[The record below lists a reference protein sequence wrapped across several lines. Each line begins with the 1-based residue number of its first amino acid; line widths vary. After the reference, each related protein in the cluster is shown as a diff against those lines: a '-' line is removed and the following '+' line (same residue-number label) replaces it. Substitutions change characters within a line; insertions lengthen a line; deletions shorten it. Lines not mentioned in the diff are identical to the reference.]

1 MPSPKD
7 SARQLTYISEMMQ
20 RLGIDPGEG
29 AVPRLSLIYTTA
41 FHRCESCPAKQACR
55 EWLGSMPQ
63 SVAAAPRFCPNDDL
77 LFELR
82 INQPGRA
89 SVASEHHAHIADLE
103 RFEDEI
109 DDLLLQKAIDDP
121 IFGELKSRK
130 SRLRDEI
137 EWLRRKPSQKAC
149 RIDV

>member
-1 MPSPKD
+1 MDK
-7 SARQLTYISEMMQ
+7 RQPTYISEMMQ

-29 AVPRLSLIYTTA
+29 AIPRLSMIYTTA
-41 FHRCESCPAKQACR
+41 FHRCEACPAKRACR
-55 EWLGSMPQ
+55 EWLDSMPP
-63 SVAAAPRFCPNDDL
+63 SVATAPDFCPNADL

-82 INQPGRA
+82 VNQPGRA
-89 SVASEHHAHIADLE
+89 SVMVEHHAYIADLE

-109 DDLLLQKAIDDP
+109 DTLLAQKAADDP
-121 IFGELKSRK
+121 MIAELKSRK

-149 RIDV
+149 HVDV